1 MSELKIFTSDRIYW
15 AVEQVERKAGDIADL
30 HLDDNLFYIKSEAD
44 KVLATIQTER
54 DAYENELDE
63 LKAAQAELGCV
74 KTAAAALLENY
85 SGQKPSAGEVDALAE
100 DLTQLLTEKYNISK
114 GII

>member
-1 MSELKIFTSDRIYW
+1 MSELIYTITLKKNLLGNTIVGQSYYLKSKADRVI
-15 AVEQVERKAGDIADL
+15 
-30 HLDDNLFYIKSEAD
+30 
-44 KVLATIQTER
+44 ATIKAER
-54 DAYENELDE
+54 DAYKDDRDCLQSELDE

-85 SGQKPSAGEVDALAE
+85 SGAKPSAGEVDALAE
-100 DLTQLLTEKYNISK
+100 DITQLLTEKYNISK

>member
-15 AVEQVERKAGDIADL
+15 AVEQVERKAGDITDL
-30 HLDDNLFYIKSEAD
+30 HLDDNLFYLKYEAD
-44 KVLATIQTER
+44 KVIATIQTER
-54 DAYENELDE
+54 DAYEN
-63 LKAAQAELGCV
+63 ELGCV

>member
-1 MSELKIFTSDRIYW
+1 MSELKVYHHELRHTEY
-15 AVEQVERKAGDIADL
+15 AE
-30 HLDDNLFYIKSEAD
+30 FYLKYEAD
-44 KVLATIQTER
+44 KAIATIQAER
-54 DAYENELDE
+54 DAYKDERDCLQSELDE

-85 SGQKPSAGEVDALAE
+85 SGQKPSAGEVDVLAE
-100 DLTQLLTEKYNISK
+100 DITQLLTEKYNISK

>member
-1 MSELKIFTSDRIYW
+1 MSGLRVYTITLK
-15 AVEQVERKAGDIADL
+15 K
-30 HLDDNLFYIKSEAD
+30 NLLGNTIVGQSYYLKSEAD
-44 KVLATIQTER
+44 QAIEAIQSQR
-54 DAYENELDE
+54 DAYKDERDCLQAELGE